1 MFPEAGLDVAEHSP
15 TRQHGDVGLERDT
28 RSHVAE
34 AQAFVSG
41 SGGVDS
47 STDAALLMVVG
58 LSGALE
64 QREPVRLRTGVG
76 TQEHAGQRLLVEHV
90 EVAYSLTRL
99 VHVHGFAAAQ
109 ENLVCCLALRT
120 GGHLRDNVDYSG
132 LRFRR
137 RASTCEDSHSIL
149 DG

>member
-1 MFPEAGLDVAEHSP
+1 MLSMWQNHSKEDP
-15 TRQHGDVGLERDT
+15 ISQFSYLERDT

-76 TQEHAGQRLLVEHV
+76 TQEHAGQLQEHISSQPT
-90 EVAYSLTRL
+90 EFSLT
-99 VHVHGFAAAQ
+99 
-109 ENLVCCLALRT
+109 
-120 GGHLRDNVDYSG
+120 
-132 LRFRR
+132 
-137 RASTCEDSHSIL
+137 
-149 DG
+149 